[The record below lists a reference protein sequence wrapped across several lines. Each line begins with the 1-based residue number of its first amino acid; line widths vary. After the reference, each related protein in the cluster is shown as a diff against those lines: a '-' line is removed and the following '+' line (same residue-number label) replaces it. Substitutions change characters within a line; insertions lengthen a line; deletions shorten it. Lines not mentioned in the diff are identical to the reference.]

1 MQAAL
6 KELNRSCLWHF
17 TDKKNFESITEYGLL
32 SWKELRN
39 RGLVPVAPG
48 GNDWSHEADQRFGV
62 DGYVH
67 LSFSKQHPMLYVAK
81 KDGRI
86 TDPIWLKIDLSVLND
101 NGVRF
106 TSDVANKAGIGL
118 LENNAAKESIDL
130 VALFNYLD
138 FGVEGNRERKQAA
151 EKSEILIPILITPN
165 KILGFENG

>member
-6 KELNRSCLWHF
+6 KGLNRSVLWHF
-17 TDKKNFESITEYGLL
+17 TDKKNLESISEFGLL
-32 SWKELRN
+32 SWKELCR
-39 RGLVPVAPG
+39 RGLVPAAPG

-86 TDPIWLKIDLSVLND
+86 TDPIWLKIDLSVLDD
-101 NGVRF
+101 NNVRY
-106 TSDVANKAGIGL
+106 TNAVANKAGIGL
-118 LENNAAKESIDL
+118 LENKAAKESIDL
-130 VALFNYLD
+130 AALFTYLD
-138 FGVEGNRERKQAA
+138 FGVEGNQERKQAA
-151 EKSEILIPILITPN
+151 EKSEALIPTLISPN